1 MGRLYLSSI
10 MKVQTSIFFF
20 LVALCLC
27 VNHISAKNIPD
38 TNDVEIEKSEADAV
52 LKRIRR
58 GWFGGKEKEEEDD
71 DDDRDDYGDYYND
84 EESSNQEENDNARGN
99 NAGGNSGP
107 GNNGPGN
114 KRKVQKWV
122 NLVVGIIDLIKKA
135 GVF

>member
-38 TNDVEIEKSEADAV
+38 TNDVEIEKSQADAV

-58 GWFGGKEKEEEDD
+58 GWFGGKEEDD
-71 DDDRDDYGDYYND
+71 DDDNDRDDYGDYYND
-84 EESSNQEENDNARGN
+84 EESSNQEEDDNTAQGKN
-99 NAGGNSGP
+99 GGNSGP

-122 NLVVGIIDLIKKA
+122 
-135 GVF
+135 